1 MSMKIAKKNFFDIST
16 SIRVFFGNS
25 YVMKSIVGL
34 DNEIFERERH

>member
-1 MSMKIAKKNFFDIST
+1 MKIAKKTFFDNST
-16 SIRVFFGNS
+16 SIKDFFGNS